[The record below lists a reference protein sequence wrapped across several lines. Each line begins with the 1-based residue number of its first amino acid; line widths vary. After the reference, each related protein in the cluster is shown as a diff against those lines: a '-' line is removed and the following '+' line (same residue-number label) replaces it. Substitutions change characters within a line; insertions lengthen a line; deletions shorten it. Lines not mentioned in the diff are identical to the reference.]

1 MFVIEANEANA
12 AKKMAILMAVVI
24 LLTGSAIG
32 PTSFSHCTFTSS
44 HLCRCRAAFASSAF
58 LVHEH
63 IAKG

>member
-32 PTSFSHCTFTSS
+32 LYLIFTLHFYVKPSLPMPRSFRIFGFP
-44 HLCRCRAAFASSAF
+44 RP
-58 LVHEH
+58 
-63 IAKG
+63 